1 MPTLINRGT
10 YSFFFLMGHP
20 AFQFMNTVSS
30 YRTIDALWVKEQIHA
45 SVPKKANHKLS
56 ASHTLRI
63 LPFMQ

>member
-1 MPTLINRGT
+1 
-10 YSFFFLMGHP
+10 MGHP